1 MRAVIFANGE
11 IGDLKRLKAIL
22 RKDDFLIAADGG
34 GRYLQMLG
42 LVPALL
48 LGDLDS
54 ISKPILEVFRGQGS
68 KVQQF
73 PVKKDDTDL
82 EIAIRSAIENGCN
95 EILVCGALGGRFD
108 HSLAN
113 LAILRRKYPNAV
125 QVYFDD
131 GEVEVRLIRIE
142 ARIYGQSGDL
152 VSLIPCSA
160 RVSGVVT
167 RGLLYPLKKE
177 TLYASRARGV
187 SNVMSGDEAIVRVSG
202 GELLCVHTRN
212 FGKETK

>member
-11 IGDLKRLKAIL
+11 ISDLERLKAIL

-34 GRYLQMLG
+34 GRYLQRLG

-54 ISKPILEVFRGQGS
+54 ISKPMQEVFQGQGT
-68 KVQQF
+68 KIQQF
-73 PVKKDDTDL
+73 PAKKDDTDL
-82 EIAIRSAIENGCN
+82 EIAVRSAIENGCD
-95 EILVCGALGGRFD
+95 EILVCAALGGRFD

-113 LAILRRKYPNAV
+113 LAILRRKYSKAV
-125 QVYFDD
+125 QVHFDD
-131 GEVEVRLIRIE
+131 GEVEVRLIRNE
-142 ARIYGQSGDL
+142 ARICGQSGDL

-160 RVSGVVT
+160 RVSGVET
-167 RGLLYPLKKE
+167 SGLLYPLKKE

-187 SNVMSGDEAIVRVSG
+187 SNVMSGEEAFVRVSS

-212 FGKETK
+212 FGKDAK